1 MPTPTELRVAKDK
14 RALTVTFDSGERFEM
29 SAELLRVESPSAEV
43 QGHDPSQK
51 KIIPG
56 KGKVEI
62 LKVEPIGNYAVR
74 LVFDDMHDTGIYSWD
89 VLYRLGS
96 QAETLMSTYLEKMA
110 ELGLSR

>member
-96 QAETLMSTYLEKMA
+96 QAETLMSTYLKKMA